1 MTAWTREDTQH
12 WIAQLELRVE
22 DIDYYLHRT
31 IDWCEHNGIWADEKV
46 FTCCAM
52 TVIWVSHMRGEPIS
66 RRELFELLQIQNG
79 EDVPDAEYTLESKY
93 LKMDLEDILELV
105 VQTYDE

>member
-22 DIDYYLHRT
+22 DIDYYLGRT
-31 IDWCEHNGIWADEKV
+31 IDWCEHNGIWHDEKV
-46 FTCCAM
+46 FACAAM
-52 TVIWVSHMRGEPIS
+52 TVIWVCHMRGEHIS

-79 EDVPDAEYTLESKY
+79 QDVPDAEYSLDPAY
-93 LKMDLEDILELV
+93 LKLDLEQILDRV
-105 VQTYDE
+105 VQTFD